1 MRSGS
6 GVRVSWHTKR
16 RFTAQGGDVM
26 KLTCRVIPLLAV
38 RFSAEKIECGHVH
51 RTYEAARKCSDKMAE
66 TLKLGW
72 TDVQPV
78 VRP

>member
-1 MRSGS
+1 
-6 GVRVSWHTKR
+6 
-16 RFTAQGGDVM
+16 M

-38 RFSAEKIECGHVH
+38 RFSAEKRECGHVH